1 MCSVA
6 FLFNRK
12 ALVTLTC
19 ESSFLLNKKDAP
31 QDAQLAELY
40 LIATQ
45 YRSCA
50 EIAQTRNLLLLY
62 RRMYMKFLHL
72 SDLHLGKRVHNF
84 SMIEEQKYILNQILD
99 IADDEKITS
108 VIIAGDVYDK
118 PVPPAEAVALFDDF
132 LVKLAERK
140 LQVFVISGNHD
151 SAERIAFGEKLM
163 RQSNVYLSPV
173 YNGDIKPVTLE
184 DAFGKINI
192 FLLPFIKPLH
202 VRHFNED
209 ALVTDYTEAMRY
221 VISRMNPDANER
233 NVLVCH
239 QFVTGAARC
248 ESEEISVGGLDNVD
262 ASVFEPF
269 DYVAL
274 GHIHG
279 PQNIGSEKVRY
290 CGTPLKY
297 SFSETDHKKSVTIAE
312 LREKGEL
319 ILKEIPLKPFHDL
332 VKIKGSFE
340 ELTDKAFYGKM
351 DTESYVHITLLE
363 EQDIPNAFGKL
374 ATIYPNL
381 MLLRYENKRTSGES
395 GQPLESEN
403 IHMSPETLFS
413 QFYETMNHQ
422 PMTKEQETYML
433 EKIGKIWG
441 IENETC

>member
-1 MCSVA
+1 
-6 FLFNRK
+6 
-12 ALVTLTC
+12 
-19 ESSFLLNKKDAP
+19 
-31 QDAQLAELY
+31 
-40 LIATQ
+40 
-45 YRSCA
+45 
-50 EIAQTRNLLLLY
+50 
-62 RRMYMKFLHL
+62 MKFLHL

-99 IADDEKITS
+99 IADNENITG

-173 YNGDIKPVTLE
+173 YNGEIKPVTLQDE
-184 DAFGKINI
+184 FGKINI
-192 FLLPFIKPLH
+192 FLLPFIKPVH
-202 VRHFNED
+202 VRHFNEE
-209 ALVTDYTEAMRY
+209 APVTDYTEAMKF
-221 VISRMNPDANER
+221 VIARMNPKENER

-262 ASVFEPF
+262 VSVFEPF

-279 PQNIGSEKVRY
+279 PQNIGSKKVRY

-297 SFSETDHKKSVTIAE
+297 SFSEADHKKSATILE

-319 ILKEIPLKPFHDL
+319 ILKEIPLRPFHDL
-332 VKIKGSFE
+332 VKIRGRFE
-340 ELTDKAFYGKM
+340 ELTDKKFYGKM
-351 DTESYVHITLLE
+351 DTESYVHITLLD

-374 ATIYPNL
+374 ATIFPNL
-381 MLLRYENKRTSGES
+381 MQLRYENKRTLGEHE
-395 GQPLESEN
+395 QLLESEN
-403 IHMSPETLFS
+403 IHMSPESLFS
-413 QFYETMNHQ
+413 QFYETMNNQ
-422 PMTKEQETYML
+422 PMTQAQTAYLMD
-433 EKIGKIWG
+433 KIGEIWG